1 MEKASRWVKQER
13 VDNVEYKQV
22 GDREGGKDS
31 EWQREKVDNIGK
43 RVGDSASHHL
53 LPLSFKYTPQYLF
66 CDKGQNSFKHIQPA
80 QC

>member
-31 EWQREKVDNIGK
+31 E
-43 RVGDSASHHL
+43 
-53 LPLSFKYTPQYLF
+53 
-66 CDKGQNSFKHIQPA
+66 
-80 QC
+80 